1 MNTHPK
7 GAEQPLDADG
17 SAMDPR
23 ALRSREHLAA
33 AILSL
38 ASERD
43 IETLTV
49 AQVAT
54 AAGINRSTFY
64 QHAVSP
70 MALLRSVLSAELD
83 VVRAE
88 NLEASGDVAVALGEL
103 ARGVVRHVDS
113 RRRVYR
119 QGLESDGGVAA
130 LHSML
135 AAHFEHSALLLIE
148 HRNISVRGLT
158 GRKVPT
164 AMMARFLAYGVVGAF
179 ETRILEDVPR
189 SEEDFMEDLR
199 ALMPHWWPIA

>member
-7 GAEQPLDADG
+7 GTERTLGTDG

-23 ALRSREHLAA
+23 AVRSREQLATT
-33 AILSL
+33 ILSL
-38 ASERD
+38 ASEQD
-43 IETLTV
+43 IDTLTV
-49 AQVAT
+49 AQVAA

-88 NLEASGDVAVALGEL
+88 HLEAGGDVAVALGEL

-119 QGLESDGGVAA
+119 QGLGSSSGVAA

-135 AAHFEHSALLLIE
+135 GAHFEHSALLLIE
-148 HRNISVRGLT
+148 HRKISVRGVT
-158 GRKVPT
+158 GREVPI

-189 SEEDFMEDLR
+189 SEDDFMEDLR